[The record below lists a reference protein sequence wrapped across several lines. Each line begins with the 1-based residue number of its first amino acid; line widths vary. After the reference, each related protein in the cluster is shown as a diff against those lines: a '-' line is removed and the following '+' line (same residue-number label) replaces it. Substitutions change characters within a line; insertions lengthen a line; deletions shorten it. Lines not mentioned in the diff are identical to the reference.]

1 MFDDVVNDLEDQGLV
16 EVSEGA
22 LVVWLEG
29 TKARDGES
37 RQPLL
42 VRKSDGGYMY
52 ATTDL
57 AALTQRLRPKSAEGE
72 GAARLLYVTDA
83 GQAGH
88 FQQVF
93 EVGRRAG
100 LVPKEGA
107 KLEHVAFGLV
117 QGEDGKKFATRS
129 GETAKLKDLLDE
141 ACKIA
146 KQGMLDRAQEAEK
159 GGIDE
164 AAIEEAAKVVGIGAV
179 K

>member
-1 MFDDVVNDLEDQGLV
+1 MFF
-16 EVSEGA
+16 GA
-22 LVVWLEG
+22 
-29 TKARDGES
+29 S
-37 RQPLL
+37 P
-42 VRKSDGGYMY
+42 
-52 ATTDL
+52 
-57 AALTQRLRPKSAEGE
+57 
-72 GAARLLYVTDA
+72 
-83 GQAGH
+83 
-88 FQQVF
+88 VF
-93 EVGRRAG
+93 EVGGRAG

>member
-1 MFDDVVNDLEDQGLV
+1 M
-16 EVSEGA
+16 
-22 LVVWLEG
+22 VWLEG

-88 FQQVF
+88 FQQVGQAR
-93 EVGRRAG
+93 GRGGATFSVRTSYG
-100 LVPKEGA
+100 LRPPA
-107 KLEHVAFGLV
+107 SPN
-117 QGEDGKKFATRS
+117 S
-129 GETAKLKDLLDE
+129 G
-141 ACKIA
+141 
-146 KQGMLDRAQEAEK
+146 
-159 GGIDE
+159 
-164 AAIEEAAKVVGIGAV
+164 
-179 K
+179 